1 MIVSGVS
8 LGGQTTPLWGP
19 AHNAASQESFDIVVP
34 VYVVSTLTGN
44 TPTSKITFSILYN
57 IYISWNI
64 FFANCSFHVI

>member
-44 TPTSKITFSILYN
+44 TPTSTITFTNLYK
-57 IYISWNI
+57 
-64 FFANCSFHVI
+64 A

>member
-44 TPTSKITFSILYN
+44 TPTSKITFAILYN